1 MSELREHNDTPG
13 CNVLVTGPC
22 VREVIM
28 LATERCE
35 DVTPVCPHCKGNVTR
50 ILFRELES
58 DWGRRLVYFC
68 PECHCV
74 LGVSHRKGPM
84 FGI

>member
-1 MSELREHNDTPG
+1 
-13 CNVLVTGPC
+13 
-22 VREVIM
+22 M

-35 DVTPVCPHCKGNVTR
+35 NVTPVCPHCKKNVTR

-68 PECHCV
+68 PECRCV

-84 FGI
+84 FGM